1 MSLGIFK
8 KAFSTVQIEALKSY
22 FENLFAPNY
31 MVYRALMT
39 TSIGGVAPSVTV
51 LENTIGDIVW
61 TYSGS
66 SGVYEGTLTG
76 AFPAAKCFIQ
86 NASGGSIVV
95 STSGSGSS
103 TYFVYRN
110 SDNIVRVQTTG
121 GNVALTNLPIEIV
134 VYF

>member
-66 SGVYEGTLTG
+66 AGVYNGTLTG
-76 AFPAAKCFIQ
+76 AFPSAKCFIQ